1 MGREPFREMLA
12 SAARQA
18 KREVRLV
25 ESRTQAPDHPVLLSF
40 PESDYLKCMVLQA
53 I

>member
-25 ESRTQAPDHPVLLSF
+25 TARSQAADHPVLLSF
-40 PESDYLKCMVLQA
+40 PESEYLKCVVLQA